1 MTRAEF
7 IDAYCARSG
16 VSEHKT
22 RSGFATEGHERIAV
36 TCQCGESDCPGWQ
49 MRSPE
54 SLLDDLRDYGAV
66 R

>member
-36 TCQCGESDCPGWQ
+36 PCRCGECEGWQ

-54 SLLDDLRDYGAV
+54 SLLDDLRLYGQV
-66 R
+66 E